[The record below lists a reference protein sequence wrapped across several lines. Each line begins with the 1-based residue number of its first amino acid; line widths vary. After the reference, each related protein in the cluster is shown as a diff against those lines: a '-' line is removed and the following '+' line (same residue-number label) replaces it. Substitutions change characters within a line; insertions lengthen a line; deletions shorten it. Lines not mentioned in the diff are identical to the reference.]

1 MFNQLSNNMK
11 FAFKKMNFVLMA
23 VAFALIVIGF
33 LLMHG
38 SSTVLE
44 FNPDVF
50 SFRRITLA
58 PVVCMSGFVL
68 MVVAIL
74 WKSKK

>member
-1 MFNQLSNNMK
+1 MK

-68 MVVAIL
+68 IVVAIL
-74 WKSKK
+74 WKGKK

>member
-1 MFNQLSNNMK
+1 MEN
-11 FAFKKMNFVLMA
+11 FAFKKINFILMGISFSFIVL
-23 VAFALIVIGF
+23 GF
-33 LLMHG
+33 LLMYG

-58 PVVCMSGFVL
+58 PIVCMSGFAL
-68 MVVAIL
+68 MIAAIL
-74 WKSKK
+74 WKPKTGSKK